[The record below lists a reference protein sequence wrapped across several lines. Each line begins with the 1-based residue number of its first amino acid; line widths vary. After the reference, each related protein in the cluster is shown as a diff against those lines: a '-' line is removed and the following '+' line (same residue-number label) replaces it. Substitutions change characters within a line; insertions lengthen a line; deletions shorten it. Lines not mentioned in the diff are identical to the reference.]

1 MQDDTPAS
9 CLGVSPPCR
18 RPCVS
23 RVRRRQCTN
32 ACTNAHIHASVY
44 VRLHRQTGACKRTE
58 GYTNAYHLES
68 SMERSFEALPASTRD
83 AWSSTRWPTCVE
95 ASHVRIFWGDGLQV
109 STKRPIQTDSRACSR
124 CWKRWAL
131 TESGTP
137 SFSRIAI
144 TNGFRGCP
152 GAVKALVSYI
162 LSQWASGSHSRPQ
175 IRTDHGGRICC
186 RFGGFIHGLGKEGQ
200 CA

>member
-1 MQDDTPAS
+1 MPRSVAAVSSSLRVTCPAS
-9 CLGVSPPCR
+9 SMHE
-18 RPCVS
+18 
-23 RVRRRQCTN
+23 
-32 ACTNAHIHASVY
+32 CTNAHIHASVY

-58 GYTNAYHLES
+58 GYANAYHLES

-95 ASHVRIFWGDGLQV
+95 LSHVRIFWGDGLQV

-162 LSQWASGSHSRPQ
+162 LSQWHLVRIQ
-175 IRTDHGGRICC
+175 IRTDRGGRICC
-186 RFGGFIHGLGKEGQ
+186 RFRGFIHGLGKEGQ